1 MNASASLVISVY
13 KRPDF
18 LEKIFASLHN
28 QTFTDFEVLIAD
40 DGSGPDVAETV
51 RRFAERWPCSVKHV
65 RHENKGFRKT
75 IIVNEAV
82 AAAASEYLVFID
94 GDCILHHRFMERHY
108 SHRRQGTVLAGRRV
122 MLDEGA
128 TSRITIED
136 VETRRLERPK
146 FWWNNCLAGQRKHG
160 FFIPGSFSVENAF
173 GKRYWIVGSNFSAHA
188 SDFRAINGYDESIVG
203 RGVEDINLTA
213 RFRLNGIRI
222 CTITREALQYHLFHR
237 SDPVPHDAE
246 TYQRLCFPTTFRAR
260 VGIDRH
266 NASPSAASNSL
277 GAP

>member
-1 MNASASLVISVY
+1 MSASASLIIAVY

-18 LEKIFASLHN
+18 LEKIFASLQY
-28 QTFTDFEVLIAD
+28 QTFTDFEVLVAD
-40 DGSGPDVAETV
+40 DGSGADVAETV
-51 RRFAERWPCSVKHV
+51 RQFAEHWPRPVKHV
-65 RHENKGFRKT
+65 RHENVGFRKT

-82 AAAASEYLVFID
+82 TSASSDYLIFID
-94 GDCILHHRFMERHY
+94 GDCILHHRFMECHLN
-108 SHRRQGTVLAGRRV
+108 HKRRGVVLAGRRV
-122 MLDEGA
+122 MLDESV
-128 TSRITIED
+128 TSRLTIED
-136 VETRRLERPK
+136 VVTKRLERPG

-160 FFIPGSFSVENAF
+160 FFVPGAFAIENAL
-173 GKRYWIVGSNFSAHA
+173 GKRYWIVGSNFSVHA

-246 TYQRLCFPTTFRAR
+246 TYQRLCFPKQSWAES
-260 VGIDRH
+260 GINR
-266 NASPSAASNSL
+266 NSAASSPASIAMD
-277 GAP
+277 AP